1 MRAGIV
7 VVTGSL
13 ATLCVAG
20 SPAAAD
26 RCSSEAVA
34 ALKVP
39 HLSVTS
45 AAHVAPEGP
54 LPEHC
59 NVKGTVA
66 TDGEG
71 AGPNAAR
78 IKINLPDVRG
88 ADSLG
93 P

>member
-1 MRAGIV
+1 M
-7 VVTGSL
+7 
-13 ATLCVAG
+13 
-20 SPAAAD
+20 
-26 RCSSEAVA
+26 
-34 ALKVP
+34 
-39 HLSVTS
+39 S

-78 IKINLPDVRG
+78 IEINLPDVRG